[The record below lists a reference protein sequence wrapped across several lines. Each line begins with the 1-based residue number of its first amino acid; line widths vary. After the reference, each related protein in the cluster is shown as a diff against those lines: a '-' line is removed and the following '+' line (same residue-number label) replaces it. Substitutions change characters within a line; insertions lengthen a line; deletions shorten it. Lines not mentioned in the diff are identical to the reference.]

1 MLIKKREADGF
12 LAAAQESL
20 WDKSFNIQTQYKI
33 LKLKRAIE
41 EEKLI
46 VDQMLNQIIED
57 YCVRD
62 ENNQPV
68 FTQNGGYKFRN
79 EDLLEI
85 EKKLN
90 EINDTEIQLPDLYF
104 SLDELDGLGLTVND
118 LNCFMSFIK

>member
-1 MLIKKREADGF
+1 MLIKKRDADGF

-33 LKLKRAIE
+33 LKLTKAIVEERA
-41 EEKLI
+41 I

-68 FTQNGGYKFRN
+68 FTKNGGYKFRD

-90 EINDTEIQLPDLYF
+90 EINNTEIQLPDIYF
-104 SLDELDGLGLTVND
+104 SLDELDGLDLTVNE

>member
-1 MLIKKREADGF
+1 MLIKKRDADGF

-20 WDKSFNIQTQYKI
+20 WDKSFNIQTQYKV
-33 LKLKRAIE
+33 LKLTKAIVEERA
-41 EEKLI
+41 I

-68 FTQNGGYKFRN
+68 FTKNGGYKFRD

-90 EINDTEIQLPDLYF
+90 EINDTEIQLPDVYF
-104 SLDELDGLGLTVND
+104 SLDELDGLDLTVNE